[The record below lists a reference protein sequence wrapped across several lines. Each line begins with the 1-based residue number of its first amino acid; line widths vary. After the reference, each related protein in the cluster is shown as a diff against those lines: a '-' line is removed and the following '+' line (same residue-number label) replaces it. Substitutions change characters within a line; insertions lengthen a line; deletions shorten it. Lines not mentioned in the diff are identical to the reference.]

1 MKGKNKLAI
10 LIGLI
15 VVTFIVI
22 ATSLYVSSNMDS
34 ETISELQTVDTKTLT
49 KMIDS
54 KENMV
59 IVDLREPELFAT
71 SRVPGAINIPFDE
84 IQSRY
89 TELPKDKDVIFVC
102 HTGRMGTES
111 GNLLLENGYK
121 NVFNLEGGI
130 AEWTGNLEK

>member
-1 MKGKNKLAI
+1 MKRKNKLTI
-10 LIGLI
+10 LFGLI

-22 ATSLYVSSNMDS
+22 ATSLYVSSNKDS

>member
-1 MKGKNKLAI
+1 MKRKNKFAVLF
-10 LIGLI
+10 GLI

-22 ATSLYVSSNMDS
+22 ATSLYVSSNNDS
-34 ETISELQTVDTKTLT
+34 ETISELQTVDTKMLT

>member
-1 MKGKNKLAI
+1 MKRKNKLTI
-10 LIGLI
+10 LFGLI
-15 VVTFIVI
+15 VVTFAVI
-22 ATSLYVSSNMDS
+22 ATSLYVSSNKDS

-54 KENMV
+54 KKNMV

>member
-1 MKGKNKLAI
+1 MKRKNKLTI
-10 LIGLI
+10 LFGLI

-22 ATSLYVSSNMDS
+22 ATSLYVSSNKDS
-34 ETISELQTVDTKTLT
+34 ETIFELQTVDTKTLT